1 MARCDVIT
9 IRKSSDESL
18 IAIRASKVSI
28 SQVLEFPWMIDTI
41 AHR

>member
-18 IAIRASKVSI
+18 IAIRTSKVSI
-28 SQVLEFPWMIDTI
+28 SQVLEFPWMTDTI